1 MKNSKGFNIVELLIV
16 IAIMGLLAATAAPGL
31 TNLARKN
38 RIENFT
44 RRIYSD
50 LMNTRVMAMD
60 RNMMHFVN
68 FGANQYT
75 IYADTNENQT
85 LNTSADTQVLSR
97 SGPDLKP
104 FTFSS
109 GAAVRETI
117 TQDLGGTVEF
127 NARGFAKGSGAASGA
142 ICVGHTTLKA
152 RSSLNCI
159 VVNATRIRM
168 GRIDYNETCSVDNC
182 DEIQ

>member
-1 MKNSKGFNIVELLIV
+1 MKNSKGFNIVELLVV
-16 IAIMGLLAATAAPGL
+16 IAIMGLLAAMAVPGL

-60 RNMMHFVN
+60 RNMMHFVS
-68 FGANQYT
+68 FGADQY
-75 IYADTNENQT
+75 IVYADTDESQT
-85 LNTSADTQVLSR
+85 LDTSADTQVLSR

-104 FTFSS
+104 FAFSS
-109 GAAVRETI
+109 SVAERETI
-117 TQDLGGTVEF
+117 MQNLGGTVEF
-127 NARGFAKGSGAASGA
+127 NARGFAKGSGSASGA
-142 ICVGHTTLKA
+142 ICVGHTA
-152 RSSLNCI
+152 VNVRSSVNCI
-159 VVNATRIRM
+159 VVNTTRIRM